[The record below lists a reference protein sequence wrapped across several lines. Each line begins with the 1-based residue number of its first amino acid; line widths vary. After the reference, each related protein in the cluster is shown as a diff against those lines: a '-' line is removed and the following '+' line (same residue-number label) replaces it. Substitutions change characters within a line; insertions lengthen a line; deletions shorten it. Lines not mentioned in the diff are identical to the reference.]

1 MGKKVP
7 RATAKKGARG
17 TPKKAAKIVQPMP
30 SGFRMSQ
37 SSHLI
42 VPETKLSSSNA
53 IPASKLKR
61 GLVTARRQLDETLS
75 DILHNLTGDYEIAEI
90 KLNASFSA
98 DGKFLGFGVGGAMT
112 IEITVRPCRDD

>member
-1 MGKKVP
+1 
-7 RATAKKGARG
+7 
-17 TPKKAAKIVQPMP
+17 
-30 SGFRMSQ
+30 MSQ